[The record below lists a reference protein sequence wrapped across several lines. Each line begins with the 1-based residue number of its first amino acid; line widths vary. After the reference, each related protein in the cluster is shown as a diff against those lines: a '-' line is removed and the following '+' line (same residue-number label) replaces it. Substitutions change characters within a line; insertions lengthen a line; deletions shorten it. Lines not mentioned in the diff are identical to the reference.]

1 MGKFTVNTKQM
12 QEDVQS
18 VRPIKYE
25 DTGLMS
31 KIWVIDGVM
40 YSYYKNVL
48 LWKPVPGIE
57 NFQVDA
63 ESFRKAVN
71 AAKSEEIV
79 FNATAAGNL
88 TITAGRLKTRMQL
101 LNDPIPDHHKINNWY
116 STHGQ
121 LLPTLV
127 ALAKWVPDQAPKAWA
142 TTLLLR
148 NGYAFASDG
157 KYMIRERLNVDFE
170 FECAITKPMLQTL
183 VKLKSEPTSIAYFR
197 DKLYFGFED
206 GLSMDA
212 PTLAD
217 KWPDINNFFAL
228 EHKEF
233 EYTKELN
240 ETLEQLTGYDEGK
253 AVLEILDE
261 SNARSALPDK
271 LIPKMTVEIKFE
283 TTKFPL
289 PFNVSISHMSKLS
302 KGMTNIGIGSR
313 TLKMWSDARTVILS
327 LMRD

>member
-57 NFQVDA
+57 DFQVDA
-63 ESFRKAVN
+63 ESLRKAVN
-71 AAKSEEIV
+71 AAKSEEII

-253 AVLEILDE
+253 AILEILDE

-271 LIPKMTVEIKFE
+271 LIPKMTVDIKFE

-313 TLKMWSDARTVILS
+313 TLKMWNDVRTVILS